1 MNPDQYEEL
10 LRKMGIGEDQ
20 FKYFTTAKEDLPG
33 LYGFTG
39 QQSKRFLEQFGG
51 MPKFDP
57 LKAMQ
62 AYGEVERYGKEKT
75 ADIGQ
80 QVKSGI
86 SGVQSGL
93 MSGIQDV
100 VSSVGKGLGKRFGGT
115 QKAISDVMGSAYE
128 AGSDIKRKGTSALSN
143 LAERLGARRAA
154 VGKTGFDYLGGLI
167 NLSGSIYGLDPGDA
181 EDTPSDTSSG
191 DPGFIPKDINMP
203 TGAETRFA
211 TDQLTQYFVS
221 NDLNVGGD
229 EELWNKY
236 ISEFAQARKT
246 NPNLTVDS
254 WWKNTYGAN

>member
-1 MNPDQYEEL
+1 MNPDQYREL
-10 LRKMGIGEDQ
+10 LEKMGINEDQ

-39 QQSKRFLEQFGG
+39 EQSKRFLEQFGG

-57 LKAMQ
+57 SKAMQ

-75 ADIGQ
+75 SDITK

-93 MSGIQDV
+93 MSGIQEIIGG
-100 VSSVGKGLGKRFGGT
+100 VGRGFAKSGARQKGLM
-115 QKAISDVMGSAYE
+115 DVMGSAYE

-154 VGKTGFDYLGGLI
+154 VGKTAFDYLGGLM
-167 NLSGSIYGLDPGDA
+167 NLSGSIYGLDPGDS
-181 EDTPSDTSSG
+181 EDIPSDPSSG
-191 DPGFIPKDINMP
+191 DPGFTPKDINMP
-203 TGAETRFA
+203 TGIETRFA
-211 TDQLTQYFVS
+211 TDQLTQYFIS

-246 NPNLTVDS
+246 NPGLTVDS

>member
-1 MNPDQYEEL
+1 MNPDQYKEL
-10 LRKMGIGEDQ
+10 LEKMGISEDQ

-33 LYGFTG
+33 LFGFTG
-39 QQSKRFLEQFGG
+39 KQSERFSEQFGG
-51 MPKFDP
+51 LPKFDP
-57 LKAMQ
+57 SKAMQ
-62 AYGEVERYGKEKT
+62 AYGEVERYGEEKT

-80 QVKSGI
+80 QVQSGI

-93 MSGIQDV
+93 MSGIQEIIGG
-100 VSSVGKGLGKRFGGT
+100 VGRGFAKSGARQKGLM
-115 QKAISDVMGSAYE
+115 DVMGSAYE

-154 VGKTGFDYLGGLI
+154 VGKTAFDYLGGLM

-181 EDTPSDTSSG
+181 KDTPSDTSSG

-211 TDQLTQYFVS
+211 TDQLTQYFIS

-246 NPNLTVDS
+246 NPGLTVDS